1 MFCTH
6 AHAATTSGPT
16 GAGGLDT
23 GSIIA
28 IVSLIVGIPGVILA
42 IIGIIAA
49 VYRFRKW
56 WLKKRKG
63 GNGGGK

>member
-6 AHAATTSGPT
+6 AYTATTSGPT

-28 IVSLIVGIPGVILA
+28 IALSIPGTIVA
-42 IIGIIAA
+42 IITVVTTVLGC
-49 VYRFRKW
+49 YR
-56 WLKKRKG
+56 KRKEIHE
-63 GNGGGK
+63 GK

>member
-6 AHAATTSGPT
+6 AYAATTSGPT

-28 IVSLIVGIPGVILA
+28 IALGIPGA
-42 IIGIIAA
+42 IAA
-49 VYRFRKW
+49 IVTIVTGVLGCYR
-56 WLKKRKG
+56 KR
-63 GNGGGK
+63 NEIHEGK